1 MAQHDYDIAN
11 QSGANFRADLNNA
24 LDAIVS
30 NNSGSSEPST
40 TFAYEWW
47 IDTSANV
54 LKLRNS
60 ANNAWITLPLSI
72 TADNSTSGALT
83 VNGNL
88 STTGTLDVNGGEVIL
103 DADADTSITADTD
116 DQIDFKIGNVDV
128 ATLTNS
134 HLVLKGTTPKI
145 TIGDG
150 GAEDTALIFDGN
162 AVDFYIGLD
171 DSEDDLVI
179 GTGSTVGTNSK
190 LIIENGGN
198 VIVGATTFNNDN
210 AGIGLGSTGFFFA
223 TRSDTLVGSFNRLS
237 SDGTVVDFRKD
248 SSVIGGI
255 GVASSDLTFEVNS
268 AERIRILSSGNVGIG
283 TSTINSGTLG
293 SSNKFLEVSSGT
305 SSGSGTLVLSR
316 NTSTNDVELGGVRFV
331 NVNNAD
337 DDGLDADGRL
347 VAAISARSVTSDSN
361 ASDDS
366 GGSITFSTKPEAG
379 NFTERMRILDN
390 GSILFGKTSETF
402 GNTGIHILQGSANG
416 RTFITVSNDEC
427 LNLNRENSDGL
438 VLRFFKDTSLVGS
451 VSTNANSL
459 PSDRNFKRDI
469 SDLNLGLNLINKL
482 KPSQYNYI
490 VDDEDSP
497 KMYGLIA
504 QDLEESLTEVG
515 IGKNSTWLLQ
525 HEPNDDEKQS
535 EYSLDYIKLIPI
547 LINSIKE
554 LEERIK
560 TLEG

>member
-379 NFTERMRILDN
+379 SFTERMRILDN